1 MVHCSITPNEMLKK
15 VIRDN
20 MSVSGTFFRN
30 DYMADLNKLMPIP
43 PEFLMLADSIVHEY
57 DQIPNLK
64 FGDKYFLGIAQVVKM
79 KIKPLLNSWF
89 NHDINWLH
97 ILILPKMVL

>member
-1 MVHCSITPNEMLKK
+1 
-15 VIRDN
+15 
-20 MSVSGTFFRN
+20 
-30 DYMADLNKLMPIP
+30 
-43 PEFLMLADSIVHEY
+43 MLADSIVHEY

-89 NHDINWLH
+89 NGGG
-97 ILILPKMVL
+97 KMEDGPMCDFVI